1 MTYALPLHEQV
12 LLLALDDEEG
22 TLPQPNA
29 DLAVAAAIVVE
40 LHEAGRIALG
50 RADVEVVDRRPTGDE
65 ALDAV
70 LTAMTDGKPASLT
83 TWIQRLAE
91 GADLREATARRLID
105 SGILERREGAFFGLG
120 PDRYPEAYGAAED
133 AVIARLTRA
142 VSTEGDVDRPTR
154 LLLSIA
160 DAAQLLALVI
170 DRKELKHHAER
181 IESLTD
187 GEAVGEA
194 VRAALDEFMAL
205 ISITVINS
213 TVT

>member
-12 LLLALDDEEG
+12 LLLALDDERG

-40 LHEAGRIALG
+40 LHEAERIALG
-50 RADVEVVDRRPTGDE
+50 RADVEVVDERPTGDIP
-65 ALDAV
+65 LDAV
-70 LTAMTDGKPASLT
+70 LTAMTEGKPASLT
-83 TWIQRLAE
+83 TWLQRLAE
-91 GADLREATARRLID
+91 GADLRQATAERLVD
-105 SGILERREGAFFGLG
+105 AGILERRAGAFFGLG

-142 VSTEGDVDRPTR
+142 VSTDGEVDRPTR

-160 DAAQLLALVI
+160 DAAQLLPLVI
-170 DRKELKHHAER
+170 DRKELKDYAER
-181 IESLTD
+181 IEALTD

-194 VRAALDEFMAL
+194 VRAALDEFLAL
-205 ISITVINS
+205 ISITVITT